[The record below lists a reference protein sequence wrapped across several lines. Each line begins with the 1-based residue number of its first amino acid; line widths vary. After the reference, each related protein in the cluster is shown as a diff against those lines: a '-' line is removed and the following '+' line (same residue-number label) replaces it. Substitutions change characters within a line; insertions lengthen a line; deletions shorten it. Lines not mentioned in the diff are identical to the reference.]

1 MRSKIES
8 QLLKLERQLRKQ
20 KTKQQSVLWTAYH
33 SVLVVELAV
42 VILLLTMILQK
53 GGA

>member
-8 QLLKLERQLRKQ
+8 QLLRLERQLRKQ
-20 KTKQQSVLWTAYH
+20 KNNHQSVLWTAYH